1 MLTILLDFST
11 KGKLTIGDNAFN
23 SVYHFILPFVI
34 LLPLLSSSN
43 YKFAFGM
50 KKIILVFVLGILTSS
65 AFGQGVVK
73 GTIRDTSSFR
83 NLPFVSVTIITQE
96 DSSLVQFARTNGQ
109 GEFEFKGISGGGYIL
124 LTALSKYVDYIDA
137 FTLKEGGTKD
147 FGQIAFTQRAQ
158 LLKSVV
164 IKDYKMVR
172 IKGDTLSYLADSFN
186 VRKGANVE
194 DLLKVLPG
202 MQVDKDGQ
210 ITVMG
215 EKVQK
220 VLVNG
225 EEFFGSDP
233 TIATR
238 NMQSDVVE
246 SVEVFDQKSEQAA
259 FTGFDDG
266 EEVKTI
272 NLKLKKKKSQGFF
285 GKVEAGAGW
294 EDRWDNQAMVNW
306 FEGKRQI
313 SAYGLMN
320 SNGKTGLGWED
331 NRTFGSG
338 GGGRMFGGG
347 REETQIIS
355 SFFEDEE
362 ENNFGNFGRGADK
375 PGVNKTWT
383 GGARYANKLEDGKHN
398 ITANYSQGRLTQDL
412 NQRSYTENITPTFTS
427 LRDDTTNTRRVRNIH
442 NLSSR
447 YEWKIDS
454 LTAIVYK
461 MNTRLQFKD
470 YSEQSNANNRTD
482 AEVPLSKNTS
492 DINRSTNTSRVTN
505 DLTLNRKLNKK
516 GRTLSVT
523 GSHTYNK
530 KKGEGFLLST
540 NSFGGST
547 QSIDQRKLDNST
559 ANSLMGTVSYTEP
572 LHEKLLL
579 RLGYG
584 ISNDIADLSTRTQ
597 DTLGYNP
604 GSYLNQIDSLSNEF
618 DMNILRNS
626 GLVEFMYKRKKMN
639 LTVGTAVAN
648 TRFRQQD
655 LIRNENYDYSRI
667 NLFPSLK
674 FRYKFSQFKRID
686 LRYTGNTTNPTAQQ
700 LQPIL
705 NNNNPLEL
713 TIGNPDLQIGFKQ
726 NIRINYFTF
735 QALEGK
741 GMWAGAFFQNAF
753 NPVGVDR
760 TFDLTGRTINRYV
773 NLSSNLVISS
783 WLGGMM
789 KLGKKG
795 WEGRMTI
802 SGSYSDMPSIIN
814 GVESRNKSWNSTI
827 NPSFTY
833 NKENKIFLTFEPNV
847 NYTFTKNDVGQSRTI
862 SYFSYSPTLGVSYY
876 LPKDFELG
884 TDMDYTFTPAVDP
897 YPEHFD
903 RFIWDAYVS
912 KRVLPKKNLE
922 LRFQV
927 WDILNQNLGYTRMSS
942 NNYNTE
948 NFYNTLQ
955 RYWMVSAVWNFF
967 SGPLAES
974 KANGNKFRHGPK
986 RRNRR

>member
-1 MLTILLDFST
+1 MKKLILL
-11 KGKLTIGDNAFN
+11 
-23 SVYHFILPFVI
+23 
-34 LLPLLSSSN
+34 
-43 YKFAFGM
+43 
-50 KKIILVFVLGILTSS
+50 FVLGTLTSAS
-65 AFGQGVVK
+65 FAQGTVK

-83 NLPFVSVTIITQE
+83 NLPFVSVSLLTQE
-96 DSSLVQFARTNGQ
+96 DSTLIEFARTDGA
-109 GEFEFKGISGGGYIL
+109 GKFEFNNIPGGAYIL
-124 LTALSKYVDYIDA
+124 LTAYSKYVDYIDL
-137 FTLKEGGTKD
+137 FTLSEGGNKD
-147 FGQIAFTQRAQ
+147 FGTIAFTNRAQ
-158 LLKSVV
+158 LLKRVV

-172 IKGDTLSYLADSFN
+172 MKGDTLAYLADSFN

-215 EKVQK
+215 EKVEK

-238 NMQSDVVE
+238 NMQADVVE

-266 EEVKTI
+266 EEIKTI

-285 GKVEAGAGW
+285 GKAEAGGGW

-331 NRTFGSG
+331 NMTFGSG
-338 GGGRMFGGG
+338 GGGRMFGRG

-355 SFFEDEE
+355 SFFEDEDD
-362 ENNFGNFGRGADK
+362 NNFGNFGRGADK
-375 PGVNKTWT
+375 PGINKTWT
-383 GGARYANKLEDGKHN
+383 GGARYANKLDEGKHN
-398 ITANYSQGRLTQDL
+398 VTANYSQGRLTQDL

-442 NLSSR
+442 NLSGR

-454 LTAIVYK
+454 LTALVYK
-461 MNTRLQFKD
+461 MNTRLQFVD
-470 YSEQSNANNRTD
+470 YNERASANNRTNT
-482 AEVPLSKNTS
+482 EIPLSNNAS
-492 DINRSTNTSRVTN
+492 SINRSTNTSRVTN
-505 DLTLNRKLNKK
+505 GVTLNRKLGKK
-516 GRTLSVT
+516 GRTVSVT
-523 GSHTYNK
+523 GSHTFNK
-530 KKGEGFLLST
+530 KKGEGFLLSSNT
-540 NSFGGST
+540 FGGIN
-547 QSIDQRKLDNST
+547 QNIDQRKLDNST

-572 LHEKLLL
+572 LHENLLL

-584 ISNDIADLSTRTQ
+584 ISNDVADLSTLTQ
-597 DTLGYNP
+597 DTLGFGLGNYTR
-604 GSYLNQIDSLSNEF
+604 QIDSLSNEF

-626 GLVEFMYKRKKMN
+626 GLVEFMYKRKKLN
-639 LTVGTAVAN
+639 LTMGTAVAN
-648 TRFRQQD
+648 TRFIQED
-655 LIRNENYDYSRI
+655 LIREQNYNYSRI
-667 NLFPSLK
+667 NLFPSVRL
-674 FRYKFSQFKRID
+674 RYKFSQFKRID
-686 LRYTGNTTNPTAQQ
+686 VRYTGNTTNPTAQQ

-713 TIGNPDLQIGFKQ
+713 TIGNPDLKIGFKQ
-726 NIRINYFTF
+726 NIRVNYFTF
-735 QALEGK
+735 KALEGK

-753 NPVGVDR
+753 NPVGVNR
-760 TFDLTGRTINRYV
+760 TFDLSGRTINQYV
-773 NLSSNLVISS
+773 NLSSNLIVSS

-795 WEGRMTI
+795 WEGRLTL
-802 SGSYSDMPSIIN
+802 SGSYSDMPAIIN
-814 GVESRNKSWNSTI
+814 SVESRNKSWSANL
-827 NPSFTY
+827 NPNFTY
-833 NKENKIFLTFEPNV
+833 NKENKIFLSFEPNV
-847 NYTFTKNDVGQSRTI
+847 NYNFTKNDVGQARTI

-876 LPKDFELG
+876 LPKDFEIG

-903 RFIWDAYVS
+903 RFIWDAYIS
-912 KRVLPKKNLE
+912 KRILPKKNLE

-927 WDILNQNLGYTRMSS
+927 WDILNQNLGYTRTSS

-955 RYWMVSAVWNFF
+955 QYWMVSAVWNFF

-974 KANGNKFRHGPK
+974 KATSNKFNHGPK
-986 RRNRR
+986 RRKRR